1 MPTMKPTKLLL
12 LAAST
17 GLFLFGFAQ
26 QPEALHLEPTVVYAQ
41 KAKKLPKIA
50 KVDVTA
56 KQAIAAFK
64 DKYPGSSITGLNL
77 EKKLGKYYYEI
88 DGVDDNKEHSL
99 TLNANTK
106 KRVQSESE
114 NLDADEKGGKKR
126 DQDKISTKKLI
137 SVKQAVRAAQ
147 KKVKSGKVTEVSLDK
162 DVATTYWE
170 VKFKQKTQETSVQL
184 DAATGKYLGKDVDT
198 DD

>member
-26 QPEALHLEPTVVYAQ
+26 QPEALHLEQTVVYAQ
-41 KAKKLPKIA
+41 KSKKLPKIA

-137 SVKQAVRAAQ
+137 SVKKAVRAAQ
-147 KKVKSGKVTEVSLDK
+147 KKVKSGKVTEVSLDN

-184 DAATGKYLGKDVDT
+184 DATTGKYLGKDVDT

>member
-1 MPTMKPTKLLL
+1 MKPTKLLL

-26 QPEALHLEPTVVYAQ
+26 QPEALHLEQTVVYAQ
-41 KAKKLPKIA
+41 KSKKLPKIA

-137 SVKQAVRAAQ
+137 SVKKAVRAAQ
-147 KKVKSGKVTEVSLDK
+147 KKVKSGKVTEVSLDN

-184 DAATGKYLGKDVDT
+184 DATTGKYLGKDVDT